1 MRGQPRLFDVKLSKI
16 WLSARPHISKVK
28 PPSRLGLALSMEGS
42 REATLA
48 VGVCCAALSFA
59 AAVPTSASAQASNA
73 WQQTERQ
80 RLPLVLKEQGTFYVG
95 GTIELR
101 NPNAS
106 TTATLPGDGTAPG
119 HIHVNQMYVEY
130 QIPAILKSKYPIV
143 FMHGRGHTGS
153 FFRSTPDGRDGWFT
167 SFTRRGFAVY
177 AVDGANRGRGGWDPT
192 KRFAASQGLEPP
204 SSMEEANIY
213 TEESA
218 WTSFRW
224 GPTFGAFYANTQFP
238 KAYVNDYLN
247 LIQAA
252 YRNEAPP
259 APQIQ
264 NDLIAA
270 DLGAL
275 IDRIGPCILLGW
287 STGGGNVLS
296 AATSTPQRIK
306 NVRGLIGI
314 EGFPGS
320 AGNNPDPALVAK
332 IPVLAIEG
340 DNLSPAATR
349 AYTATLVSLGGD
361 AKTIF
366 LPDIG
371 LFGNGH
377 TMAVELNNEKIADVM
392 EQWIKQHVK

>member
-1 MRGQPRLFDVKLSKI
+1 
-16 WLSARPHISKVK
+16 
-28 PPSRLGLALSMEGS
+28 
-42 REATLA
+42 
-48 VGVCCAALSFA
+48 
-59 AAVPTSASAQASNA
+59 
-73 WQQTERQ
+73 
-80 RLPLVLKEQGTFYVG
+80 LKY
-95 GTIELR
+95 
-101 NPNAS
+101 
-106 TTATLPGDGTAPG
+106 
-119 HIHVNQMYVEY
+119 
-130 QIPAILKSKYPIV
+130 KYPIV
-143 FMHGRGHTGS
+143 FMHGGGHTGS

-192 KRFAASQGLEPP
+192 ARFAASQGLEPP
-204 SSMEEANIY
+204 SSMEAANIY

-218 WTSFRW
+218 WTGFRW
-224 GPTFGAFYANTQFP
+224 GPTFGTFYSNTQFP
-238 KAYVNDYLN
+238 KAYVNEYLN

-252 YRNEAPP
+252 YRNLAPP

-275 IDRIGPCILLGW
+275 IDKIGPCILLGW

-296 AATSTPQRIK
+296 AATSTPARIK
-306 NVRGLIGI
+306 KVKGLIGI
-314 EGFPGS
+314 EGFPGA

-340 DNLSPAATR
+340 DNLSPAATQ
-349 AYTATLVSLGGD
+349 AYTATLVGLGGD

-371 LFGNGH
+371 IFGNGH

-392 EQWIKQHVK
+392 EAWIAQHVKW